1 MHRGNADGVFRL
13 IIIPLDGSTFAERA
27 LPLAASVATAAASPL
42 HLVRV
47 AEQPALGTELYGA
60 VVLNAEGVEEMRRE
74 AERSLRAT
82 AERVATETGLAVT
95 PVIIDWGLPSALID
109 YVRESGAD
117 LVVMTT
123 HDRGR
128 LEHLLLGSVAASV
141 VRQGGAPVLLLR
153 ADEESPSGDR
163 PPKLRRLL
171 IPLDG
176 SEFATQV
183 IPHALKIATL
193 NHMEITLLSVVD
205 PTLAIASQALG
216 EGASM
221 AQSSRSTGQAADPAE
236 TLLEHAA
243 ESLRDRALT
252 VRTRVV
258 SHRQPSHAIVTYAR
272 EQGID
277 LIAMTTHGRSGIGRM
292 VAGSVAEAVLHR
304 SPTPVLMHRPVRE
317 MA

>member
-1 MHRGNADGVFRL
+1 MQTRNAAGLFRL
-13 IIIPLDGSTFAERA
+13 IVVPLDGSAFAERA

-47 AEQPALGTELYGA
+47 AAPPALGTELYGA
-60 VVLNAEGVEEMRRE
+60 VVLNAEAVEEMRRE

-82 AERVATETGLAVT
+82 ADRVAAGTGLAVT
-95 PVIIDWGLPSALID
+95 PVVIDSGLPAALVD
-109 YVRESGAD
+109 YVRGSGAD

-128 LEHLLLGSVAASV
+128 LEQLLLGSVAASV
-141 VRQGGAPVLLLR
+141 VRRGGAPVLLVR
-153 ADEESPSGDR
+153 ADEESPPGDR

-176 SEFATQV
+176 SEFAAQV
-183 IPHALKIATL
+183 IPHALKIATV

-205 PTLAIASQALG
+205 PTLGMASQAMG
-216 EGASM
+216 EGAST
-221 AQSSRSTGQAADPAE
+221 SDPSRSAGQAADPAA
-236 TLLEHAA
+236 TFLERAA

-258 SHRQPSHAIVTYAR
+258 SHRQAPDAIVMYAG

-277 LIAMTTHGRSGIGRM
+277 LIAMTTHGRSGLGRL
-292 VAGSVAEAVLHR
+292 VAGSVAEAVLR
-304 SPTPVLMHRPVRE
+304 TSPAPVLMYRPVRE
-317 MA
+317 KV